1 MEKIMENLNQII
13 SLLKESKSQ
22 FHVVNNIKEVLLSN
36 GYKQIKE
43 EDEITSI
50 GDYFYIRGGS
60 SIVVIN
66 INSMD
71 PCSKIIAAHTDS
83 PTFKLKQNPNV
94 ADAKLNRLNVEPYG
108 GAIYYPFFDRPLGVA
123 GRAFFKKENKVEQV
137 LIDLDASF
145 IIPSLAIHMDRNVN
159 SSFSPNPKSDSLPLY
174 GMEEDTDIS
183 TYINN
188 KYKDNGELLSY
199 DLFLYNKVEPTL
211 TGLNKEFL
219 SSSRLDDL
227 ASVYSS
233 LLGLISSKNKKGCNI
248 AIYFDSEEVGSSTF
262 NGADSDLLS
271 FAFDKLSSFYKVSKI
286 KLARNSF
293 CISADNAHAIHPA
306 HIDLTDRSNQVYL
319 NSGIAI
325 KYNANMAYT
334 SDAYSSSFIKEMFNK
349 AKLNYQEFSNRSD
362 LRGGSTLGNISSTQI
377 SLHTVDIGIP
387 QLAMHSC
394 YETLGVND
402 LLDMVKLADTFYSS
416 IFNLEDDGFE
426 IIGE

>member
-1 MEKIMENLNQII
+1 MENLNQIL

-36 GYKQIKE
+36 GYTQIKE

-50 GDYFYIRGGS
+50 GNYFYIRGGS

-94 ADAKLNRLNVEPYG
+94 VDAKLNRLNVEPYG

-123 GRAFFKKENKVEQV
+123 GRAFFKKDNKVEQT

-159 SSFSPNPKSDSLPLY
+159 SSFSPNPKSDLLPLY

-233 LLGLISSKNKKGCNI
+233 LLGLISSKDKKGCNI

-271 FAFDKLSSFYKVSKI
+271 FTFDKLSSFYKVSKI

-306 HIDLTDRSNQVYL
+306 HVDLTDRSNQVYL
-319 NSGIAI
+319 NRGVAI

-402 LLDMVKLADTFYSS
+402 LLDMVKLASTFYSS
-416 IFNLEDDGFE
+416 MFNLEEDGFQ
-426 IIGE
+426 ILGE

>member
-1 MEKIMENLNQII
+1 MEKIMENLNQIL

-36 GYKQIKE
+36 GYTQIKE

-94 ADAKLNRLNVEPYG
+94 VDAKLNRLNVEPYG

-123 GRAFFKKENKVEQV
+123 GRAFFKKDNKVEQT

-159 SSFSPNPKSDSLPLY
+159 SSFSPNPKSDLLPLY

-233 LLGLISSKNKKGCNI
+233 LLGLISSKDKKGCNI

-271 FAFDKLSSFYKVSKI
+271 FTFDKLSSFYKVSKI

-306 HIDLTDRSNQVYL
+306 HVDLTDRSNQVYL
-319 NSGIAI
+319 NRGVAI

-402 LLDMVKLADTFYSS
+402 LLDMVKLASTFYSS
-416 IFNLEDDGFE
+416 MFNLEEDGFQ
-426 IIGE
+426 ILGE

>member
-22 FHVVNNIKEVLLSN
+22 FHVVNNIRETLLSN

-50 GDYFYIRGGS
+50 GNYFYIRGGS

-94 ADAKLNRLNVEPYG
+94 IDAKLNRLNVEPYG

-123 GRAFFKKENKVEQV
+123 GRAFFKKDNKVEQT

-159 SSFSPNPKSDSLPLY
+159 SSFSPNPKSDLLPLY

-233 LLGLISSKNKKGCNI
+233 LLGLISSKDKKGCNI

-271 FAFDKLSSFYKVSKI
+271 FVFDKLSSFYKVSKV

-306 HIDLTDRSNQVYL
+306 HVDLTDRSNQVYL
-319 NSGIAI
+319 NRGVAI

-377 SLHTVDIGIP
+377 SLYTVDIGIP

-402 LLDMVKLADTFYSS
+402 LLDMVKLAATFYSS
-416 IFNLEDDGFE
+416 IFKLEEDGFQ
-426 IIGE
+426 ILGE